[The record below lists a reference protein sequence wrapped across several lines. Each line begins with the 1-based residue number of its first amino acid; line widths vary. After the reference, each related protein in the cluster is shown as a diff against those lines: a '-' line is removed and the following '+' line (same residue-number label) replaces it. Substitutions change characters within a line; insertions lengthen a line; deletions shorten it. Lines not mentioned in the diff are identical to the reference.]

1 MSNHKTMPALKPKLL
16 LALSLSLSAS
26 LSAGATELVGYAVLP
41 ADTFAPGQASGQ
53 FAGDGSKAAQPRFSS
68 QPVQGFSG
76 VHFGKDGSYIFMPD
90 NGFGTKYNSPDFL
103 LRLYS
108 LTLTPKTTPAGV
120 GSVGVGSFVQLRDP
134 DHKVPFL
141 IVNEN
146 TPERLLTGSDFDI
159 ESFVPMSDGTI
170 WIGEEF
176 GPFLL
181 HVDASGKVLSA
192 PVPTPDLATGKDPA
206 KDFVRSPNNPG
217 LLANS
222 PAPGAVSI
230 ATLGASKGF
239 EGMASNTAQTK
250 LYPLLEGTVT
260 GDTAGT
266 LRVYEFDVAS
276 ARYTR
281 IVGHYK
287 LEAPANSIGD
297 MATVNDNEY
306 LVIERDQA
314 SGADARLKKIY
325 KIDLTRLDAEGNFV
339 KTEVADLLNIR
350 DPQNLA
356 GFGPTFRFPFVTIE
370 DVLVLDANTI
380 LVANDNNYPGTG
392 GRGADVKDPNEFL
405 VLKLD
410 APLTLGA
417 GIGRK

>member
-1 MSNHKTMPALKPKLL
+1 MPNSRRKILT
-16 LALSLSLSAS
+16 LSLCLSLLGTA
-26 LSAGATELVGYAVLP
+26 AATELVGYAVLP
-41 ADTFAPGQASGQ
+41 ADTFAAGPASGQ
-53 FAGDGSKAAQPRFSS
+53 FAGDGTKAAQPRFSG

-76 VHFGKDGSYIFMPD
+76 VHFGPGGSYVFMPD
-90 NGFGTKYNSPDFL
+90 NGFGSKYNSSDFL
-103 LRLYS
+103 LRLYT
-108 LTLTPKTTPAGV
+108 LTLTPKTTPAGTGAV
-120 GSVGVGSFVQLRDP
+120 NVGSFLQLRDP
-134 DHKVPFL
+134 DRKVPFL

-146 TPERLLTGSDFDI
+146 TPDRLLTGSDFDI
-159 ESFVPMSDGTI
+159 ESFVPMSDGTL

-181 HVDASGKVLSA
+181 HVSADGRVLSA
-192 PVPTPDLATGKDPA
+192 PVPTPDLAAGKDPA
-206 KDFVRSPNNPG
+206 KDLVRSPSNPAV
-217 LLANS
+217 LSAS
-222 PAPGAVSI
+222 PAPGATGT
-230 ATLGASKGF
+230 ANLGGSKGF
-239 EGMASNTAQTK
+239 EGMAANTSFSK
-250 LYPLLEGTVT
+250 LYPLLEGTVV

-266 LRVYEFDVAS
+266 LRLYEFDVAS

-281 IVGHYK
+281 IVGRYK

-297 MATVNDNEY
+297 VATVNDNEY

-314 SGADARLKKIY
+314 SGADAKLKKIY
-325 KIDLTRLDAEGNFV
+325 KIDLTKLDADGNFV

-356 GFGPTFRFPFVTIE
+356 GFGPDFRFPFVTIE

-405 VLKLD
+405 LLKLD
-410 APLTLGA
+410 APLTLGN
-417 GIGRK
+417 GVGRR

>member
-1 MSNHKTMPALKPKLL
+1 MSNHKTMPALRLKLL

-41 ADTFAPGQASGQ
+41 ADTFAPGPASGQ
-53 FAGDGSKAAQPRFSS
+53 FAGDGSKAAQPRFPS

-76 VHFGKDGSYIFMPD
+76 VHFGQNGSYVFMPD
-90 NGFGTKYNSPDFL
+90 NGFGAKYNSPDFL
-103 LRLYS
+103 LRLYT
-108 LTLTPKTTPAGV
+108 LALTPKITPAGM
-120 GSVGVGSFVQLRDP
+120 GSVNVGSFVQLRDP
-134 DHKVPFL
+134 DRKVPFL

-159 ESFVPMSDGTI
+159 ESFVPMPDGSV

-181 HVDASGKVLSA
+181 HVDATGKVLSA
-192 PVPTPDLATGKDPA
+192 PVPTPDLGTGKDPA
-206 KDFVRSPNNPG
+206 KDVVRSPNNPG
-217 LLANS
+217 ILATS
-222 PAPGAVSI
+222 PAPGALS
-230 ATLGASKGF
+230 AANLGASKGF
-239 EGMASNTAQTK
+239 EGMASNPAQTK

-266 LRVYEFDVAS
+266 LRIYEFDVAS
-276 ARYTR
+276 AKYTR

-306 LVIERDQA
+306 LIIERDQA
-314 SGADARLKKIY
+314 SGADAKLKKIY
-325 KIDLTRLDAEGNFV
+325 KIDLTKLDAEGNFV

-356 GFGPTFRFPFVTIE
+356 GFGPGFRFPFVTIE
-370 DVLVLDANTI
+370 DVLVLDANTL

-405 VLKLD
+405 LLKLD